1 MKNGKIQIG
10 IVGCGGIANGKH
22 FPALAKLGDICE
34 LVAFCDIIPERAEK
48 AAKEYGIPGAKVY
61 TDYHDLLQDE
71 KIDEVHVLT
80 PNVSHCE
87 ITCAALEAGKH
98 VLCEKPMA
106 ATPADAHR
114 MLEAYHKSGK
124 LLTIGYQNRF
134 RDDSLFLKEYCE
146 KDGLGEIYFAKAYA
160 LRRRGVPTW
169 GVFTDKSK
177 QGGGPLIDIGTHSL
191 DLALWCMYNYKPRT
205 VLGVSYEKLGRLL
218 GPNEQGNGG
227 GSWDNTTYDVEDS
240 AFGYIVM
247 ENGASIFLQSSWAL
261 NIDDSRQAKIT
272 LCGTKA
278 GSDMNDGLRINTVMQ
293 NKQTM
298 ILPNTD
304 TYRPG
309 TDLLS
314 GFGVAADRESE
325 AWLGAILGR
334 NELVVKPEQAIVVT
348 EILDAIYRSSAQK
361 AAINF

>member
-22 FPALAKLGDICE
+22 FPALAKLGDQCDLI
-34 LVAFCDIIPERAEK
+34 AFCDLVPERAER
-48 AAKEYGIPGAKVY
+48 AKKDYGTADARVF
-61 TDYHDLLQDE
+61 TDYHDLLNMDE
-71 KIDEVHVLT
+71 IDEIHVLT

-87 ITCAALEAGKH
+87 ITCAALNAGKH
-98 VLCEKPMA
+98 VMCEKPMA
-106 ATPADAHR
+106 ATPADARR
-114 MLEAYHKSGK
+114 MIEAYHKSGK
-124 LLTIGYQNRF
+124 KLTIGYQNRF
-134 RDDSLFLKEYCE
+134 RDDSLFLKKYCDE
-146 KDGLGEIYFAKAYA
+146 GSLGEIYFAKAYA

-191 DLALWCMYNYKPRT
+191 DLALWCMDCYKPRT
-205 VLGVSYEKLGRLL
+205 VLGASYEKLGRLL
-218 GPNEQGNGG
+218 APDNQGNGG
-227 GSWDNTTYDVEDS
+227 GSWDNATYDVEDS

-247 ENGASIFLQSSWAL
+247 DNGASIFLQSSWAL

-293 NKQTM
+293 NKQAM
-298 ILPNTD
+298 ILPKTD

-309 TDLLS
+309 DNLLG
-314 GFGVAADRESE
+314 GFGIAADRESE
-325 AWLGAILGR
+325 AWLGALLGK

-348 EILDAIYRSSAQK
+348 EILDAIYRSSAEK
-361 AAINF
+361 RAIDF

>member
-10 IVGCGGIANGKH
+10 IIGCGGIANGKH
-22 FPALAKLGDICE
+22 FPALAKLSDKCE
-34 LVAFCDIIPERAEK
+34 LVAFCDILPERAEK
-48 AAKEYGIPGAKVY
+48 AAKEYGAPGAKVM
-61 TDYHDLLQDE
+61 TDYHDLIAEGVLDA
-71 KIDEVHVLT
+71 VHVLT

-87 ITCAALEAGKH
+87 ITCTALEAGKH

-106 ATPADAHR
+106 ATPTDARR
-114 MLEAYHKSGK
+114 MLEAYRRSGK

-134 RDDSLFLKEYCE
+134 RDDSLFLKQYCE
-146 KDGLGEIYFAKAYA
+146 ESGLGDIYFAKAYA

-191 DLALWCMYNYKPRT
+191 DLALWCMDNYTPRT
-205 VLGVSYEKLGRLL
+205 VLGASYEKLGKLL
-218 GPNEQGNGG
+218 HPDNQGNGG

-240 AFGYIVM
+240 AFGYVVM

-261 NIDDSRQAKIT
+261 NIDDGRQAKIT

-278 GSDMNDGLRINTVMQ
+278 GSDMNDGLRINTVLQ

-298 ILPNTD
+298 ILPKTD

-309 TDLLS
+309 ENLLT
-314 GFGVAADRESE
+314 GFGIAADRESE
-325 AWLGAILGR
+325 AWLGAILGT
-334 NELVVKPEQAIVVT
+334 NELVVKPEQALTVT
-348 EILDAIYRSSAQK
+348 EILDAVYVSSARQK
-361 AAINF
+361 AVEF